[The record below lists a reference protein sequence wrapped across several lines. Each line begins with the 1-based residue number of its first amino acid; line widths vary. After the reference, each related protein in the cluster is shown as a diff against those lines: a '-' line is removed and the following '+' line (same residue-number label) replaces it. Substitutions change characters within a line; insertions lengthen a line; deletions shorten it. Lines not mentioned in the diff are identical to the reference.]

1 MNPEHQQGVT
11 TMCEHKLYEENAVKA
26 LQALGGKA
34 SLLTL
39 VDKMAKEYAVP
50 VPDAFLAIVDAK
62 GVYTDHIESMVV
74 AACTW
79 RAISPCV

>member
-1 MNPEHQQGVT
+1 MR
-11 TMCEHKLYEENAVKA
+11 A
-26 LQALGGKA
+26 QALRRKRRKGTPGV

-62 GVYTDHIESMVV
+62 GVYTDHIESMVELTHEGQLV
-74 AACTW
+74 GA
-79 RAISPCV
+79 